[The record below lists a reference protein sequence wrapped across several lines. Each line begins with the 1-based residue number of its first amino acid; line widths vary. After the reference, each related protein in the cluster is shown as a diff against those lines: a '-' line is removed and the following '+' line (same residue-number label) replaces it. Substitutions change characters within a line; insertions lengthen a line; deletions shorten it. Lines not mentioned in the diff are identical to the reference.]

1 MALAAAVTVGA
12 WAARPFPLLLAAA
25 LVAGA
30 LSVRQPAVVC
40 IAALVLASGLGAR
53 SEAGMSPVVRTQ
65 LVAAEVT
72 LLADPVPRG
81 PGVTAIGRLGRRHV
95 QLAAYGRAARSL
107 RARLAGE
114 RVVVN
119 GELEPLR
126 GVTRP
131 RLAARHVSARVT
143 VASVGDWYPGNALS
157 GGANRVRRA
166 LIDGARSMPAQDR
179 ALFTGFVIGDD
190 RDEPADLVDDFRRSG
205 LSHLTAV
212 SGENVAFVLVAAAPI
227 LRRLGLRA
235 RWLATIGLVVWFAML
250 TRFEPSVLRA
260 AAMAALAATASFLA
274 RPASGRRL
282 LALAITVC
290 TLLDPFLVRSVGWWL
305 SVGATVGLVLFA
317 APLAQRLPGPRWLAE
332 PMATTLAAQLGVAPV
347 TMAVFGA
354 MPLAALPAN
363 LLAVPAAGPVMVWG
377 LPVGIVAGLVPAPV
391 ARIAHLPTLVLV
403 RWIEVIA
410 RVGARLPIGQLRA
423 GHVPFLALGGVIAIY
438 YKRRRRRVTSTG
450 SVAAMEDEHR

>member
-1 MALAAAVTVGA
+1 
-12 WAARPFPLLLAAA
+12 
-25 LVAGA
+25 
-30 LSVRQPAVVC
+30 
-40 IAALVLASGLGAR
+40 
-53 SEAGMSPVVRTQ
+53 
-65 LVAAEVT
+65 
-72 LLADPVPRG
+72 
-81 PGVTAIGRLGRRHV
+81 
-95 QLAAYGRAARSL
+95 
-107 RARLAGE
+107 
-114 RVVVN
+114 
-119 GELEPLR
+119 
-126 GVTRP
+126 
-131 RLAARHVSARVT
+131 
-143 VASVGDWYPGNALS
+143 
-157 GGANRVRRA
+157 
-166 LIDGARSMPAQDR
+166 MPAQDR

-190 RDEPADLVDDFRRSG
+190 RDEPADLVDDFRHSG

-235 RWLATIGLVVWFAML
+235 RWLATIGLVAWFAML

-282 LALAITVC
+282 LALAVAVC

-391 ARIAHLPTLVLV
+391 ARLAHRPTLVLV

-410 RVGARLPIGQLRA
+410 RVGARLPLGQLRA
-423 GHVPFLALGGVIAIY
+423 AHLPFVAVLVVIAALI
-438 YKRRRRRVTSTG
+438 
-450 SVAAMEDEHR
+450 HRHWRLRGER